1 MSARELVVGIYDL
14 SLLDELSQDFWRKFA
29 EEGDLPEL
37 PSKGKIKIFWR
48 KFETGVSDFPEM
60 KAHAVLT
67 DDGRI
72 INLQDYNKMQND
84 NSSQKNGEIEI

>member
-1 MSARELVVGIYDL
+1 MSTRELVVGIYDL

-37 PSKGKIKIFWR
+37 PAEGKIKIFFR
-48 KFETGVSDFPEM
+48 RFETGVSGFPEM

-67 DDGRI
+67 HEGKI
-72 INLQDYNKMQND
+72 IRLQDWNALLEK
-84 NSSQKNGEIEI
+84 GELTAEE